1 MFTNQNLFYFGTIRK
16 VTAAFGDI
24 FTNIQIQRFTGNG
37 GTGDVTQTI
46 LVPIQN
52 AATQKWLN
60 INSELIQPAP
70 AYEVAANKKIQVRKT
85 LPRMSFEMMDMQYD
99 AGRKM
104 QTMNY
109 VSRANS
115 DVSKV
120 LNQLVPV
127 PYDFAFNLYI
137 EVKDLD
143 DGFQI
148 LEQILPNFTP
158 DFNVTLKDIPEMSIE
173 RDMPVIYTGSNKED
187 NYSGTVDEDRYV
199 RWTLTFVAKAHLY
212 PAIKNANIIKKVF
225 TKIYT
230 DPSMAGTYEA
240 AQNVTKVEPQSAGL
254 DDTFTVDSTTYERD
268 SGSPNEL
275 DSNGDPITDSNG

>member
-16 VTAAFGDI
+16 ITAAFGDI
-24 FTNIQIQRFTGNG
+24 FSNVQIQRFTGNG
-37 GTGDVTQTI
+37 GSGSVVQTI

-60 INSELIQPAP
+60 QQEELIQPAP
-70 AYEVAANKKIQVRKT
+70 AYEKNANKKIQVRKT
-85 LPRMSFEMMDMQYD
+85 LPRMSFEMKDMQYD

-109 VSRANS
+109 VSRANT

-127 PYDFAFNLYI
+127 PYDFVFDLNI

-148 LEQILPNFTP
+148 IEQILPNFTP
-158 DFNVTLKDIPEMSIE
+158 DFCVSLKDIPEMNIV
-173 RDMPVIYTGSNKED
+173 RDMPVIFTGINKDD
-187 NYSGTVDEDRYV
+187 NYAGAYDEDRV
-199 RWTLTFVAKAHLY
+199 IKWTLTFVAKAHMY
-212 PAIKNANIIKKVF
+212 PAVKNSGIIKKVF
-225 TKIYT
+225 TNIYT
-230 DPSMAGTYEA
+230 DGAESQEVA
-240 AQNVTKVEPQSAGL
+240 ATITKVEPPTAGIN
-254 DDTFTVDSTTYERD
+254 DSYTVDQHTYET
-268 SGSPNEL
+268 PNITY
-275 DSNGDPITDSNG
+275 DSNGEPDSNG